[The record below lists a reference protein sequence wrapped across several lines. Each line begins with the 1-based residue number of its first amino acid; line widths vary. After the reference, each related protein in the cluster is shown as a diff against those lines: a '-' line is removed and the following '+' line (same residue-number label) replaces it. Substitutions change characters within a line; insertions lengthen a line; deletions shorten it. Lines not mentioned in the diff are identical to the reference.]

1 MNDIKVG
8 DKLEIHCYKHNGK
21 IDRISG
27 EALVLDVAEDYLVCA
42 NNKVKITE
50 SDGKTHRTKE
60 TAILFFYKNEWFN
73 ILAQLKKFGLFYYCN
88 IATPYI
94 IDDNVIKYIDY
105 DLDLRVFPNGS
116 FKVLDRNEYKY
127 HKKQMHYSNRLDFIL
142 KYELGSLIERVRIK
156 KDPFNKKAIEK
167 YYEKYL
173 ELLKKE
179 DKTEIKVED
188 NKEEVKVEEIKEEKK
203 EIKQEEL
210 KVKEENKE
218 EKAEICID
226 DFAKIQLKTALVTA
240 CEKVEKSKKLL
251 KLTLKI
257 GDETRTI
264 VSGIAE
270 YYKPE
275 EVVGKRIIIVYNL
288 KTAKLCGVE
297 SHGMALCSEIGGK
310 VRLIEAPE
318 ETGDGATVR

>member
-1 MNDIKVG
+1 MNKKKIYCIIRLKRRCINTNDIKVG

-94 IDDNVIKYIDY
+94 INDNVIKYIDY
-105 DLDLRVFPNGS
+105 DLDLRVFSNGS

-179 DKTEIKVED
+179 DKTE
-188 NKEEVKVEEIKEEKK
+188 
-203 EIKQEEL
+203 
-210 KVKEENKE
+210 ENN
-218 EKAEICID
+218 I
-226 DFAKIQLKTALVTA
+226 
-240 CEKVEKSKKLL
+240 
-251 KLTLKI
+251 
-257 GDETRTI
+257 
-264 VSGIAE
+264 
-270 YYKPE
+270 
-275 EVVGKRIIIVYNL
+275 N
-288 KTAKLCGVE
+288 
-297 SHGMALCSEIGGK
+297 
-310 VRLIEAPE
+310 
-318 ETGDGATVR
+318 

>member
-1 MNDIKVG
+1 MHELGII
-8 DKLEIHCYKHNGK
+8 IH
-21 IDRISG
+21 ISKTLK
-27 EALVLDVAEDYLVCA
+27 EVAEDYLVCA

-179 DKTEIKVED
+179 DKTEESVTEQAKAGEESVTEQTESTVQESD
-188 NKEEVKVEEIKEEKK
+188 KKEEANVSESYEEQYGEVLDKYYAALSEKWDGQK
-203 EIKQEEL
+203 LSSEGLSQLSLYCQEGNALENVGYAFLDVNGDGVCEL
-210 KVKEENKE
+210 MIG
-218 EKAEICID
+218 AIH
-226 DFAKIQLKTALVTA
+226 
-240 CEKVEKSKKLL
+240 
-251 KLTLKI
+251 
-257 GDETRTI
+257 GDEFVNKMLFELYTL
-264 VSGIAE
+264 E
-270 YYKPE
+270 D
-275 EVVGKRIIIVYNL
+275 
-288 KTAKLCGVE
+288 GVPVQIFAGQE
-297 SHGMALCSEIGGK
+297 RDDED
-310 VRLIEAPE
+310 
-318 ETGDGATVR
+318 ETDH